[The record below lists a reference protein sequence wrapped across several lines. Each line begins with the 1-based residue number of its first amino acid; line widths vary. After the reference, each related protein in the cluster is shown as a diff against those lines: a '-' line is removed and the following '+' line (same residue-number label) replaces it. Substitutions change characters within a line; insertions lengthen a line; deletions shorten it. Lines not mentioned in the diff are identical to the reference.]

1 MEWGAVV
8 GVEDAP
14 GFEVGDGSFDD
25 VSDFSEFVVE
35 AALVVFEVFLAWFFL
50 DWYVAANTVVAF
62 IGGDVVG
69 ADGIKDAGC
78 SECCDVVGFA

>member
-14 GFEVGDGSFDD
+14 GFEVGDGLFDD